1 MRMKKSTLMIV
12 AALIAV
18 TAHAQNMERAQLAR
32 PMQDRL
38 SMMSRPIQGK
48 PWSTIKHL
56 KKVHKAH
63 KAASV
68 SSVEDLTG
76 TWIQIYY
83 SYYEETFISTVME
96 ITKTKGS
103 NNKIIISGW
112 WDRAAEPI
120 EATVDLKAGTISIA
134 PQLLYEYEGD
144 EPAELVNATTEGAAL
159 IGTIEEDGSITFEDE
174 WVAQLLGKTA
184 KYEYAAAT
192 SLVRPNGKMNFVNEG
207 ELFSIDIY
215 VEQEEEGNKV
225 FIFNFGDY
233 GRMIELELNSN
244 QTFSA
249 PSSQVVYYG
258 GMQYGDFILYGIN
271 GDDYA
276 DITGTGTETIL
287 TFDLPW
293 SGVNSEGFWFGENED
308 CTITLTDGTTF
319 IYPEED
325 PAGISQVNAAQQNGG
340 KAFNLAGQQV
350 KQGYKGIVIKD
361 GKKFVIK

>member
-1 MRMKKSTLMIV
+1 MRMKKFTLMIV
-12 AALIAV
+12 AALMAV
-18 TAHAQNMERAQLAR
+18 TANAQKLERAQLAR